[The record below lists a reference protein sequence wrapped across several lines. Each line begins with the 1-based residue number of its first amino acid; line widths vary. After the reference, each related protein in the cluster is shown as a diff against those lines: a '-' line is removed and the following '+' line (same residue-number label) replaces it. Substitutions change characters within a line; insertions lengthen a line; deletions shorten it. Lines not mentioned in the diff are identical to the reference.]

1 MTVINFIENRG
12 EVPFRMAGHKCLL
25 LSGMYHSETHECE
38 KYIYTMYLVAY
49 VGVVGLPQTMLS
61 NSFDWE
67 VF

>member
-1 MTVINFIENRG
+1 
-12 EVPFRMAGHKCLL
+12 MAGHKCLL
-25 LSGMYHSETHECE
+25 FSGMYHSETHECE